1 MALSINIVIS
11 PNLGLSG
18 LHTVGLGHA
27 CCEWLRL
34 ESCGPEKLAHS
45 HVLVWRGKTQAG
57 LGLEELGLPTH
68 LSFSLW
74 SFQLAG
80 FKVTGLT
87 CLFRAHVSSLQE
99 AGQAVLPSL
108 ISL

>member
-18 LHTVGLGHA
+18 LHTVGLGRA

-34 ESCGPEKLAHS
+34 ESCGPEELAHS

-57 LGLEELGLPTH
+57 LGLPTH

-80 FKVTGLT
+80 FKLTGLT